1 MPVKNGLSK
10 LQKVDWDFPNSN
22 KTDSIHS
29 IHPYPAKFIS
39 EIPRNLIKIIGVP
52 KDTWILD
59 PFCGSGATLT
69 EAQLAGI
76 PSLGIDLNPIAC
88 LMSRVKT
95 RPLTK
100 SLVPFAEKTISEAR
114 NGMTNIDIP
123 DIPNLDH
130 WFKRVVQEEVA
141 RLLLAI
147 DLIPH
152 EEIEVKEALKLALS
166 SILVKVSNQDS
177 DTRYVAVEKNIHSG
191 DVYQNFLAASDRIS
205 DAKTS
210 YRPKTWQAKIFQKNI
225 LTVTKEDISK
235 PVGLVITS
243 PPYPNAYE
251 YWLYH
256 KYRMFWLG
264 YDPLAVKKS
273 EIGARA
279 HYFKKNHPTV
289 EDFKKQMQFLLTLL
303 HNVMVNGGHACIIIG
318 RSKIHG
324 EIIDNASIIMKIAEK
339 VGFTTTEILQRK
351 IAENRKSF
359 NLSHA
364 NIKTEHILVFK
375 K

>member
-59 PFCGSGATLT
+59 PFCGSGTTLT

-88 LMSRVKT
+88 LMSSVKT

-123 DIPNLDH
+123 NIPNLDH

-147 DLIPH
+147 DLIPD

-166 SILVKVSNQDS
+166 SILVRVSNQDS
-177 DTRYVAVEKNIHSG
+177 DTRYVAVEKNIHSD

-205 DAKTS
+205 SVKTS

-289 EDFKKQMQFLLTLL
+289 DDFKKQMQFLLTLL

-339 VGFTTTEILQRK
+339 VGFTTIEILQRK

>member
-1 MPVKNGLSK
+1 MKNGLSALHK
-10 LQKVDWDFPNSN
+10 IDWDFPNSN
-22 KTDSIHS
+22 KTGNIHS

-39 EIPRNLIKIIGVP
+39 EIPGNLIEIIGVP
-52 KDTWILD
+52 KNTWILD
-59 PFCGSGATLT
+59 PFCGSGATLI

-76 PSLGIDLNPIAC
+76 PSIGIDLNPIAC
-88 LMSRVKT
+88 LMSKVKT
-95 RPLTK
+95 RPLEK
-100 SLVPFAEKTISEAR
+100 DLVHFAEKVVLKAT
-114 NGMTNIDIP
+114 NGMADIGIP
-123 DIPNLDH
+123 TIPNLDH
-130 WFKRVVQEEVA
+130 WFKKGVQEEVA

-147 DLIPH
+147 DMIPD

-166 SILVKVSNQDS
+166 SILVRVSNQDS
-177 DTRYVAVEKNIHSG
+177 DTRYAAVEKNINSG
-191 DVYQNFLAASDRIS
+191 DVYQKFLASSQRIKNVKM
-205 DAKTS
+205 D
-210 YRPKTWQAKIFQKNI
+210 YHPKTWQSEILQRNI
-225 LTVTKEDISK
+225 LNVTQDDISK

-264 YDPLAVKKS
+264 YDPLKVKEA

-289 EDFKKQMQFLLTLL
+289 DDFKQQMTKLLTLL
-303 HNVMVNGGHACIIIG
+303 HNVMVSDGHACIVIG

-324 EIIDNASIIMKIAEK
+324 EIIDNASIIMKIAED
-339 VGFTTTEILQRK
+339 VGFITTEKLQRK
-351 IAENRKSF
+351 IAISRKSF

-364 NIKTEHILVFK
+364 NIKTEHILVFRK
-375 K
+375 